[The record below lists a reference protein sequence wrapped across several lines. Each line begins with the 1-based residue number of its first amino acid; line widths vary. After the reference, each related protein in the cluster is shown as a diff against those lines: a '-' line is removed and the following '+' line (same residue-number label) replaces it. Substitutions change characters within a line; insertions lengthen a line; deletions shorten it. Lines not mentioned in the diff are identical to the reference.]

1 MGFFSSFL
9 SLFKADQPDAPPEEA
24 VLEEDSPPHA
34 SWVIPHTEDLIYPAP
49 LPSFSEIAEA
59 GHADP
64 RCILYTLLR
73 LDTQRAR
80 PFPEEKLYS
89 EDFTPESSA
98 YDILLSK
105 GLIQEPPPREILVTL
120 CTQKELKDF
129 LQSRGLR
136 VGGNKRE
143 LADRLLDSGFTIKPG
158 QYQRRLFELTE
169 RGLNTLKEYRSDEHR
184 ATLLAINA
192 LRDADFG
199 SAISAYRNFDGKWG
213 FVRPS
218 GRNHTIFAGYNI
230 PFRRFEFIANY
241 EMPELSNS
249 DEFKE
254 SLRVCLLACQ
264 MRGFTDSWDYMHY
277 FHAVCQEPIQC
288 PNIVDYFKDGDCYY
302 GESAREYILAAM
314 RRKIAED
321 ERYIL
326 AYYIS
331 HVRYLSRQ
339 Y

>member
-1 MGFFSSFL
+1 
-9 SLFKADQPDAPPEEA
+9 
-24 VLEEDSPPHA
+24 
-34 SWVIPHTEDLIYPAP
+34 
-49 LPSFSEIAEA
+49 
-59 GHADP
+59 
-64 RCILYTLLR
+64 
-73 LDTQRAR
+73 
-80 PFPEEKLYS
+80 
-89 EDFTPESSA
+89 
-98 YDILLSK
+98 
-105 GLIQEPPPREILVTL
+105 
-120 CTQKELKDF
+120 
-129 LQSRGLR
+129 
-136 VGGNKRE
+136 
-143 LADRLLDSGFTIKPG
+143 
-158 QYQRRLFELTE
+158 
-169 RGLNTLKEYRSDEHR
+169 
-184 ATLLAINA
+184 
-192 LRDADFG
+192 
-199 SAISAYRNFDGKWG
+199 
-213 FVRPS
+213 
-218 GRNHTIFAGYNI
+218 
-230 PFRRFEFIANY
+230 
-241 EMPELSNS
+241 MPELSNS